1 MRRHGLISTVQA
13 DDLTQRSTG
22 PIADLVTLGSSPE
35 VSRQLLLELVMRI
48 EPSVRMVEE
57 IKSDEDRADQGPM
70 IMWLQTCLARER
82 VEFHNRDVA
91 YYGPFRCGRLWAI
104 QHLRE
109 RRPSPCYGGQYYILE
124 CDRLDLYRYLWIYID
139 IYIDFGYFSS
149 ILQDISI
156 FGLI

>member
-1 MRRHGLISTVQA
+1 MVPVLGLFQDVRWDIVRSSAPLSCWVAAMRRHGLISTVQA

-82 VEFHNRDVA
+82 VEFHYRDDTAGVA
-91 YYGPFRCGRLWAI
+91 DYGPFRASTKDEWSVSWRAVSMWGPPPR
-104 QHLRE
+104 
-109 RRPSPCYGGQYYILE
+109 GGGT
-124 CDRLDLYRYLWIYID
+124 C
-139 IYIDFGYFSS
+139 
-149 ILQDISI
+149 
-156 FGLI
+156 